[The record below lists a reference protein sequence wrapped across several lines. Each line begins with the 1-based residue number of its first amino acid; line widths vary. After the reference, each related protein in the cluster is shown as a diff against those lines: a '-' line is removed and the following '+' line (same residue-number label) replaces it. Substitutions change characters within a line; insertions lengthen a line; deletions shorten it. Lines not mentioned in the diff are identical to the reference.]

1 MMKSFYFNIL
11 LLNLLFSCAHKKN
24 EEELVSVSVA
34 LDQAQAS
41 YLRGCV
47 DALKSMGV
55 QRAFPGCRN
64 LSNLHRKEIES
75 IMNVVIE

>member
-1 MMKSFYFNIL
+1 MKLFCLNIL
-11 LLNLLFSCAHKKN
+11 LLNIIFSCAHSSSD
-24 EEELVSVSVA
+24 EGLVTVSTA

-55 QRAFPGCRN
+55 PSAFPGCKN
-64 LSNLHRKEIES
+64 LSNIHRKEIES
-75 IMNVVIE
+75 IMKIVIE

>member
-1 MMKSFYFNIL
+1 MMKSFYLNML
-11 LLNLLFSCAHKKN
+11 LLNLIFGCAHKKN

-55 QRAFPGCRN
+55 PSAFPGCKN
-64 LSNLHRKEIES
+64 LSNIHRKEIES
-75 IMNVVIE
+75 IMNIVIE